1 MMCASSIQQIAR
13 GFLVYEITESAK
25 VVGLVS
31 ASTAVPI
38 LILSLFGGAFAD
50 RFDRKF
56 VIQIGQTFS
65 LAITLF
71 VAITIMMD
79 MLTWYHLLATSILQ
93 GVMWSFLSPARLAII
108 PEMVDKRLI
117 SSAMAIYGAGF
128 SGSILV
134 APAIGGLLYS
144 LIGPERVYYFVSM
157 LTFVAVAFTYPIT
170 TSEQQRPKNN
180 RPILTDIKSGL
191 AYIWNSN
198 LVMVMLI
205 ISALSALLVMPFK
218 YLLPVFIVQVYQEEA
233 GAFGILI
240 SVMGLGALIGSL
252 VFASLGKNKRGLML
266 FVGSYSSAIALLMV
280 AAIPFYYPAIGIMI
294 LLGIGDAGRRV
305 LNQTLIME
313 QVENEYQGR
322 VMSVYTMLYGFMP
335 LGVLP
340 AGIAM
345 DLVGGRITIFIL
357 GLTMLTATT
366 FLLAT
371 QKQLR
376 ILQ

>member
-1 MMCASSIQQIAR
+1 MICASSIHQIAR

-117 SSAMAIYGAGF
+117 SSAMALYGAGF

-144 LIGPERVYYFVSM
+144 LIGS
-157 LTFVAVAFTYPIT
+157 
-170 TSEQQRPKNN
+170 N
-180 RPILTDIKSGL
+180 KSLKQDYEKL
-191 AYIWNSN
+191 A
-198 LVMVMLI
+198 
-205 ISALSALLVMPFK
+205 
-218 YLLPVFIVQVYQEEA
+218 E
-233 GAFGILI
+233 
-240 SVMGLGALIGSL
+240 
-252 VFASLGKNKRGLML
+252 
-266 FVGSYSSAIALLMV
+266 
-280 AAIPFYYPAIGIMI
+280 
-294 LLGIGDAGRRV
+294 
-305 LNQTLIME
+305 
-313 QVENEYQGR
+313 
-322 VMSVYTMLYGFMP
+322 LYC
-335 LGVLP
+335 
-340 AGIAM
+340 
-345 DLVGGRITIFIL
+345 TK
-357 GLTMLTATT
+357 
-366 FLLAT
+366 LA
-371 QKQLR
+371 
-376 ILQ
+376 